1 MLNAVEPGTVVPI
14 HRQPTKDESFVI
26 LRGKEA
32 RASGEGALEHPPRPD
47 ERQFPLFDQV
57 STKMQCVAVG
67 PEEMKGQYRYEWN
80 GVLIGIG
87 LK

>member
-1 MLNAVEPGTVVPI
+1 MAWLPSARKNDRVA
-14 HRQPTKDESFVI
+14 SAS
-26 LRGKEA
+26 LRKALIGKM
-32 RASGEGALEHPPRPD
+32 EHPPRPD

-57 STKMQCVAVG
+57 STRMLCVAVG